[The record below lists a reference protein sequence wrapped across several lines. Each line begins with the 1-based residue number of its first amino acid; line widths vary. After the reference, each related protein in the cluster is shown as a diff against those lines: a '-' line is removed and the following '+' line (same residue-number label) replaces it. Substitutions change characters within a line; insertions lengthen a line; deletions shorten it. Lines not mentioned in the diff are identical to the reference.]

1 MSGETNSHWY
11 AMHGVYEKAY
21 DVAHEENKELERK
34 VASYER
40 ALRIIA
46 KIGTMGGNPMT
57 AANLAISVAR
67 QELKG
72 ESD

>member
-11 AMHGVYEKAY
+11 AMHGSYEKAY
-21 DVAHEENKELERK
+21 DMASDEIDELERK
-34 VASYER
+34 VTSYER

-46 KIGTMGGNPMT
+46 NIGAMGGNPMT
-57 AANLAISVAR
+57 AANLAITVAQ

-72 ESD
+72 EE